1 MSYYLC
7 NTEGRPTA
15 MLDKADQPTLNSL
28 RWHWD
33 RAYAVNCDGKIW
45 TAIPVAEP
53 EAVLTAS
60 SPTELR
66 TAMQHDY
73 ATRAM
78 SAKATAA
85 RWAGFSSL

>member
-1 MSYYLC
+1 
-7 NTEGRPTA
+7 
-15 MLDKADQPTLNSL
+15 MLDSETQTTLNAL

-33 RAYAVNCDGKIW
+33 SAYAINCDGKTW
-45 TAIPVAEP
+45 TAISVAEP

-60 SPTELR
+60 SAMELR

-73 ATRAM
+73 AARAM
-78 SAKATAA
+78 RAKATAA